1 MTADNIT
8 EDLVEA
14 IAWEIAEIQAE
25 LHQLQED
32 IHDSEITPDKAAETL
47 ADIVATIAR
56 LGELYATP
64 TNSNQ

>member
-14 IAWEIAEIQAE
+14 ISWEIAEMQAE
-25 LHQLQED
+25 LHELREG

-56 LGELYATP
+56 IGELYATP
-64 TNSNQ
+64 TDTKP

>member
-8 EDLVEA
+8 EDLVES

-25 LHQLQED
+25 VHQLQED
-32 IHDSEITPDKAAETL
+32 IHDSEITPAKAAETL

-56 LGELYATP
+56 LGEIYANQ
-64 TNSNQ
+64 TNSKP